1 MSRRRERK
9 DVAELGS
16 QAGFSNVVRA
26 FRIPNYRVFAT
37 GNFISQIGYWIQRVA
52 QAWLTWQLTH
62 SGTWLGIVAAS
73 DLIPNVVI
81 SPFAGALADRVD
93 RIRVIRLTQ
102 IAAII
107 QAWVL
112 AILTYTG
119 AITIEELFLL
129 IFGLGFVNAFN
140 QPARLALIPS
150 LVDTATLP
158 SAVAINSLMFNIARF
173 IGPAIAGLVIAESS
187 VSLAFVLNACSYVV
201 FSWALSRVNVPSE
214 RLAPRRHFLRQS
226 LEGYVYAVRHP
237 GIGQILVLFSV
248 TTVGIRG
255 FNEMFPGFADVVFH
269 RGAQALAWLTA
280 TMGLGAIV
288 GGIRMI
294 RRSGLEGLTR
304 LAVNHTLIMSLA
316 VLAFGV
322 VPTYWMALVAVFFA
336 GLAMTTS
343 GISAQTLVQTAV
355 DPVMR
360 GRVMAFYGMVFRAGP
375 ALGALIAGWFATRVG
390 FHMPIVVGAIAC
402 VAAWGWAWLRLGRI
416 ERALEPAAAMA
427 ELEAD
432 PAALPSS
439 EAEPR
444 PAGAE

>member
-1 MSRRRERK
+1 LAWRERE
-9 DVAELGS
+9 DVSEAGS
-16 QAGFSNVVRA
+16 QAGFGNVVRA
-26 FRIPNYRVFAT
+26 FRIPNYRIFSL
-37 GNFISQIGYWIQRVA
+37 GNFVSQIGYWIQRVA

-62 SGTWLGIVAAS
+62 SGTWLGLVAAA

-93 RIRVIRLTQ
+93 RVRVIRLTQ
-102 IAAII
+102 IVAIA
-107 QAWVL
+107 QAWTL

-119 AITIEELFLL
+119 TITVEELFLL
-129 IFGLGFVNAFN
+129 IFGLGFINAFN
-140 QPARLALIPS
+140 QPARLALIPN
-150 LVDTATLP
+150 LVDAATLP

-173 IGPAIAGLVIAESS
+173 IGPAIAGIVIAEGG
-187 VSLAFVLNACSYVV
+187 VSLAFVINACTYVA
-201 FSWALSRVNVPSE
+201 FSMALARVKVPAE
-214 RLAPRRHFLRQS
+214 KLAPRRHFLRQS
-226 LEGYVYAVRHP
+226 LDGYIYAVRHP
-237 GIGQILVLFSV
+237 GIGQMMVLFSV

-294 RRSGLEGLTR
+294 QRSRLEGMTR
-304 LAVNHTLIMSLA
+304 LAINHTLIMTLA

-322 VPTYWMALVAVFFA
+322 SPSYWMALVAVFFA

-375 ALGALIAGWFATRVG
+375 ALGALIAGWFAERVG
-390 FHMPIVVGAIAC
+390 FHVPIVVGSLAC
-402 VAAWGWAWLRLGRI
+402 IGAWVWARMRLDPI
-416 ERALEPAAAMA
+416 ERALER
-427 ELEAD
+427 
-432 PAALPSS
+432 PSS
-439 EAEPR
+439 EPEPMPEAIASAEELDHR
-444 PAGAE
+444 PAVAE